1 MVDPES
7 LATDVTSFFDDTSA
21 TLVLSAVEVSVAGA
35 LAVDTSADDVSA
47 TAAAATCDNPAAA
60 ELELTGVSDVDGAES
75 D

>member
-21 TLVLSAVEVSVAGA
+21 TLVLSAVEVSVAGT
-35 LAVDTSADDVSA
+35 LVVDTPPDVVSA
-47 TAAAATCDNPAAA
+47 AGAAATCDDPAAA
-60 ELELTGVSDVDGAES
+60 ELELTGISDVDGAGP